1 MKCPSSDEV
10 VIYRNQDYYDNGAL
24 NPPANEDVETVETR
38 IDTNLETIDG
48 PSVSEPDVLR
58 QGALDVPGLQY
69 NLPSVSSHAYS
80 NTTQPSAM
88 DDTQGNTQPQHLS
101 PFSSLLVHLSF
112 YHRDRLTVSSN
123 SEIKELE
130 AYLFTQ
136 ALVQSQIL

>member
-1 MKCPSSDEV
+1 MKCPCSDEV
-10 VIYRNQDYYDNGAL
+10 VIYRNQDYYANGDL
-24 NPPANEDVETVETR
+24 NPPADEDVETRIET
-38 IDTNLETIDG
+38 NMETIDG

-58 QGALDVPGLQY
+58 QGTLDVPGLQY

-112 YHRDRLTVSSN
+112 CHRDRLTVSSN

-130 AYLFTQ
+130 AYLFT
-136 ALVQSQIL
+136 

>member
-10 VIYRNQDYYDNGAL
+10 VIYRNQDYYANGDL
-24 NPPANEDVETVETR
+24 NPPADEDVETRIET
-38 IDTNLETIDG
+38 NMETIDG

-58 QGALDVPGLQY
+58 QGTLDVPGLQY

-112 YHRDRLTVSSN
+112 CHRDRLTVSSN

-130 AYLFTQ
+130 T
-136 ALVQSQIL
+136 